1 MLFAIKVF
9 DVADSGPLRDIHRKA
24 HLEYLKEFDEQTLFA
39 GPILTDDLEKELGSY
54 RLMEFPDLQS
64 AEIHVEEEP
73 YFKADVQYGAE
84 IRPWS
89 ASVPYSWRDCPRTS
103 GYVQYLIH
111 AIDKPDSLELRD
123 ELRQEHRDYQSSV
136 SDLYITRGPL
146 LSDDRSHQIGSLMI
160 IDVPN
165 LQRARKFWEDEPFNK
180 GGLFEKVEFYGW
192 RFGRVMDRFK
202 ST

>member
-1 MLFAIKVF
+1 
-9 DVADSGPLRDIHRKA
+9 
-24 HLEYLKEFDEQTLFA
+24 LFA